1 MNVPS
6 LLGDRLNELFGE
18 ENHPLVLLETSLGIH
33 WVTLGFSTSIN
44 QAISQPPRSHPVMLE
59 EWNRLVLEESINALE
74 NEDEGDSDC
83 FVASKWYMV
92 GGSTGKNRIP
102 R

>member
-44 QAISQPPRSHPVMLE
+44 QAISQPPGLTLSCWKSGIGLYSR
-59 EWNRLVLEESINALE
+59 RA
-74 NEDEGDSDC
+74 
-83 FVASKWYMV
+83 
-92 GGSTGKNRIP
+92 
-102 R
+102 